1 MRRRAGGASVHHP
14 HRRLPRERESL
25 PCVRTDADV
34 TFVQAMVLAVLQGVS
49 ELFPVSSL
57 GHTVLLPALLRW
69 NIDEGSESFLAFV
82 VVLHLGTALA
92 LIVFY
97 RKDWARIV
105 RALVTTTVRGKIT
118 DDRDERTAWLL
129 VVATIPVGVL
139 GVLLQSAVKQLFAS
153 PLPVSAFLFLNG
165 FVMLLGEWLRR
176 RQHAS
181 TGSAQAAGHPYKRL
195 EDLTLKDG
203 VFVGF
208 AQSLALLPGI
218 SRSGSAIVA
227 GLLRDLRHDDAA
239 RYSFLLATPVILAA
253 GVLEFPALFTPAAH
267 DVLVQACAGGVLA
280 GVTAYASVAFLTRW
294 FRHNDLSP
302 FAWYCIVAG
311 AVSFLL
317 FATKVI
323 A

>member
-1 MRRRAGGASVHHP
+1 M
-14 HRRLPRERESL
+14 L
-25 PCVRTDADV
+25 
-34 TFVQAMVLAVLQGVS
+34 LAVLQGVS

-69 NIDEGSESFLAFV
+69 NVDEGSESFLAFV

-97 RKDWARIV
+97 RNDWVAIIRAFIASIV
-105 RALVTTTVRGKIT
+105 RGRFT

-129 VVATIPVGVL
+129 VAGTIPVGVL
-139 GVLLQSAVKQLFAS
+139 GVLLESYVKKLFAS
-153 PLPVSAFLFLNG
+153 PIPVSLFLFANG
-165 FVMLLGEWLRR
+165 FIMLLGEWLRR
-176 RQHAS
+176 RQHPS
-181 TGSAQAAGHPYKRL
+181 TNAPRDKQYRRL
-195 EDLTLKDG
+195 DELTPRDG

-227 GLLRDLRHDDAA
+227 GLVRDLHHEDAA

-253 GVLEFPALFTPAAH
+253 SLLEFPKLFAPDAH
-267 DVLVQACAGGVLA
+267 VVLVQAIIGGIVA
-280 GVTAYASVAFLTRW
+280 GVTAYASVAFLTRY

-302 FAWYCIVAG
+302 FAWYCIAAG
-311 AVSFLL
+311 AISFLL